1 MKTCQRL
8 KIVVESGYGMNEYL
22 YQNRERGPLRTFLC
36 IAAYGMMFTYTMLF
50 LVMASL
56 LAVNVWGNYGWLL
69 RGDLVFAP
77 HWTAPQ
83 REAWQ
88 QLEHAIRF
96 DNDTFT
102 DIQGLYNDDLVNAV
116 DSGSFAGAMRRDT
129 HTMPHARKADDALRN
144 FVQAPEESTGRLLSE
159 KDSDLQALVFAS
171 AEMAQWPAM
180 RFFVEKGFPVNHALD
195 SGYTLLS
202 NVLSNM
208 QSRPTAE
215 VLAQA
220 DWLRS
225 KGAEVRAA
233 SALWEAVALSD
244 DEVATLEWLLQHG
257 MPIELWQNEGKHL
270 CLPLEV
276 CVTHGV
282 ALPVFER
289 LSKEEKLNVNDTRAH
304 ATYLQL
310 ASENEELKAMQCLL
324 ALGAKPDLLPAA
336 PDSDDYKLT
345 PLALLLQS
353 LAAYESTEEAEEAL
367 AGVRLLLQHGASPQ
381 PLHDN
386 WACPQLHEAV
396 LKLLE
401 EFGHPIP

>member
-1 MKTCQRL
+1 
-8 KIVVESGYGMNEYL
+8 MNECL
-22 YQNRERGPLRTFLC
+22 YQNREHGPLRTFLC
-36 IAAYGMMFTYTMLF
+36 IAAYGMMFTYTLLL
-50 LVMASL
+50 LVMAL
-56 LAVNVWGNYGWLL
+56 LHAINVWGNYGWLL
-69 RGDLVFAP
+69 RGELVFAP
-77 HWTAPQ
+77 HWSAPQ
-83 REAWQ
+83 RAAMQ
-88 QLEHAIRF
+88 QLEHAVRF

-102 DIQGLYNDDLVNAV
+102 DIQGLYCDELGNAL
-116 DSGSFAGAMRRDT
+116 DPESFAGAMRRDSY
-129 HTMPHARKADDALRN
+129 TMPHARKADDALRN
-144 FVQAPEESTGRLLSE
+144 FVLAPEESAGRLLKE

-171 AEMAQWPAM
+171 AEMAQWAAM
-180 RFFVEKGFPVNHALD
+180 QLFVEKGFPVNQALP

-225 KGAEVRAA
+225 KGAEVRADC
-233 SALWEAVALSD
+233 ALWESVALAD
-244 DEVATLEWLLQHG
+244 DESATLEWLLQHG
-257 MPIELWQNEGKHL
+257 MPLELWQNAGKHL
-270 CLPLEV
+270 CLPLDV

-282 ALPVFER
+282 ALPIFER

-310 ASENEELKAMQCLL
+310 AAENQELKAMQCLL

-353 LAAYESTEEAEEAL
+353 LAVYESPDEAEEAL
-367 AGVRLLLQHGASPQ
+367 AGVRLLLQHGASSQ
-381 PLHDN
+381 PLHDD

-396 LKLLE
+396 LNLLE